1 MLSRN
6 ADILTEDVYKR
17 QFQHPGGGVYGAG
30 RATAMRMFEHLGLDF
45 DKVAGG
51 SDSAAG
57 GAVTSLGGDGGSA
70 DGDSTGATLFGA
82 ADENLL
88 TIRTIER
95 SGDDLVVKGQAYG
108 TMPMVVT
115 LRPEQ
120 ALSLIHI

>member
-1 MLSRN
+1 
-6 ADILTEDVYKR
+6 
-17 QFQHPGGGVYGAG
+17 
-30 RATAMRMFEHLGLDF
+30 
-45 DKVAGG
+45 
-51 SDSAAG
+51 
-57 GAVTSLGGDGGSA
+57 VTSLGGDGGSA

-120 ALSLIHI
+120 ARRLFKMMRSSLIPFLFRLIFRRSKHSGSGNRG